1 MKSGQ
6 IFKRV
11 CADELY
17 SQELCERRWKN
28 KELVVRE
35 KKNQSYGFI
44 IYTKE
49 SNWVASKIISELP
62 RLGFPTKV
70 T

>member
-44 IYTKE
+44 IYRKE
-49 SNWVASKIISELP
+49 YKLQAKLFLSYLD
-62 RLGFPTKV
+62 
-70 T
+70 

>member
-44 IYTKE
+44 IYRKE
-49 SNWVASKIISELP
+49 SN
-62 RLGFPTKV
+62 
-70 T
+70 